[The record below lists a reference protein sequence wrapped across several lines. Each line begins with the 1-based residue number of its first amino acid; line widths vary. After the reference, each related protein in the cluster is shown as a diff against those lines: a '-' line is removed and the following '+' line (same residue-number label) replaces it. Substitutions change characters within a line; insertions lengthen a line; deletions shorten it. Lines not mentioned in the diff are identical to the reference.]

1 MRLAARQN
9 PKGIG
14 FADIPSAGTPAISD
28 IFARPGGQGI
38 GYDHKPD
45 AALPHRL
52 DPLRHALNKS

>member
-28 IFARPGGQGI
+28 ILRARAGI